1 MVLEGEGRSW
11 VWRALEGRREEEKVG
26 AEIKVVEPGTRLYQ
40 LLTSIL
46 FFFFLP
52 RGLQL
57 SETSTM
63 IF

>member
-46 FFFFLP
+46 FFFSCHEVYNFRKP
-52 RGLQL
+52 AR
-57 SETSTM
+57 
-63 IF
+63 

>member
-40 LLTSIL
+40 LLIIL
-46 FFFFLP
+46 FFSSCHEVYNFWKP
-52 RGLQL
+52 AR
-57 SETSTM
+57 
-63 IF
+63 